1 MTKEVA
7 VKEEAGVAVIG
18 ADEFDLGENM
28 EGVEAQ
34 LPRIKI
40 FHQGQMFGFPD
51 DSKKQ
56 SFSGVII
63 DMSRTNAYWAESFDL
78 FGGGDPPTCFSLDGV
93 NPEMSS
99 AEVQTDTGGCARCPR
114 NQFGSNG
121 KRGKMC
127 KNMKRVHILVEGSMM
142 PFRLTVPPSNLKAV
156 DLYVSLLTSQ
166 GVPYQLVETEFS
178 LRAVS
183 VPYQLVETEFS
194 LRAVK
199 NKDGIEYSE
208 LNLNNVGP
216 APMVKTQEDAQKLK
230 ALIVQWRGVMRGEV
244 VTGEEM

>member
-178 LRAVS
+178 LRS
-183 VPYQLVETEFS
+183 
-194 LRAVK
+194 VK
-199 NKDGIEYSE
+199 NKDGVEYSE
-208 LNLNNVGP
+208 LNLKNVGP
-216 APMVKTQEDAQKLK
+216 APMVKTSEDAQKLK

-244 VTGEEM
+244 VTGEEV